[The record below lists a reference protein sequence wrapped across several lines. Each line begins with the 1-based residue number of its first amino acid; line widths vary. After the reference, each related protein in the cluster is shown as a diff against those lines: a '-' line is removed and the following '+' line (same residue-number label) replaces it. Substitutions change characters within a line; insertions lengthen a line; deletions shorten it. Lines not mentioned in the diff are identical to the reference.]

1 MSYLYGDSS
10 PSDLES
16 NFIDFLRLALDFS
29 VHVVLSDQRILAGR
43 ERRAVRERATAVEV
57 ERLEALGE
65 TVQRVVGTSSD
76 GGAESPT
83 TRCAAVI
90 ARAAAE
96 AVRAE
101 LAAVRGVLT
110 SAIADLEADALR
122 ERDGCVSALEKLL
135 LRHDLPGTESSVHV
149 GLEGGQSY
157 GARMRGKTSFG
168 LTTLLQLDIPASSL
182 FSHDLKVER
191 IMELEVHTPETGGW
205 LRKETRLVPH
215 KLGKHHVVELTIDSG
230 QSSLKLRAQPDI
242 HSPGFDI
249 TIRDEAPRVS
259 ITKVGGKD
267 KDKDRESEAAEPYDV
282 EGADETKLLTLY
294 DKLADPLAELT
305 DNRKALVQAA
315 LDGQLLRQVERPVVL
330 VERLVTVMAPIV
342 REIAAHSLSP
352 TELVLRRPISA
363 DHREE
368 IFVPKAELTRKLEA
382 LPESERAM
390 FEPLGL
396 LELDG
401 PTRLDIKPVKA
412 APARPRDAVVSS
424 SSVPATSGT
433 IAPRPGAARLATE
446 DDWIPI
452 DDDSADPTI
461 TKQPPT
467 SK

>member
-10 PSDLES
+10 PSTLES

-43 ERRAVRERATAVEV
+43 ERRALRERATAVEI

-122 ERDGCVSALEKLL
+122 ERDGCVAALEKLL

-149 GLEGGQSY
+149 GLEAGQSY

-168 LTTLLQLDIPASSL
+168 LTTLLQLEIPASSL
-182 FSHDLKVER
+182 FAHDLKVER

-230 QSSLKLRAQPDI
+230 ASSLKLRAQPDI
-242 HSPGFDI
+242 HAPGFDI
-249 TIRDEAPRVS
+249 SIRDEAPRVS

-267 KDKDRESEAAEPYDV
+267 KEGGEAAEPYDV

-305 DNRKALVQAA
+305 DSRKTLVQAA

-330 VERLVTVMAPIV
+330 VERLVAVMAPIV

-401 PTRLDIKPVKA
+401 PTRLDIRPVKA
-412 APARPRDAVVSS
+412 APARPREAVVSS

-433 IAPRPGAARLATE
+433 IAPRPGAARLTTE
-446 DDWIPI
+446 EDWIPI

>member
-10 PSDLES
+10 PSNLES
-16 NFIDFLRLALDFS
+16 NFIDFLRLALDFG

-43 ERRAVRERATAVEV
+43 ERRAVRERATATEV

-90 ARAAAE
+90 ARAAAD
-96 AVRAE
+96 AVRNE

-110 SAIADLEADALR
+110 SAIADIEADALR
-122 ERDGCVSALEKLL
+122 ERDGCVAALEKLL

-157 GARMRGKTSFG
+157 SARMRGKTSFG

-182 FSHDLKVER
+182 FAHDLKVER

-230 QSSLKLRAQPDI
+230 ASTLKLRAQPDI

-259 ITKVGGKD
+259 ISKVGGKD
-267 KDKDRESEAAEPYDV
+267 KDGDAGEPYDV

-294 DKLADPLAELT
+294 DKLAGPVAELT
-305 DNRKALVQAA
+305 DSRKALVQAA
-315 LDGQLLRQVERPVVL
+315 LGGQLLRQVERPVVL
-330 VERLVTVMAPIV
+330 VDRLVTAMAPIV

-396 LELDG
+396 LDLDG

-412 APARPRDAVVSS
+412 APARPREAVVSS